1 MHNRFWSGSSARSTA
16 RWVISLPLLLVGS
29 MMFWTMALGS
39 GAISLLAVAG
49 LSQAS
54 QASQPLEDGA
64 SWEAEP
70 DPTAVEPGPGHA
82 LGNSANPANPI
93 LVHLQESAEPEDVND
108 NLGAVA
114 PGEADQVQ
122 VDQAQVQ
129 VDDDGTGQMS
139 GQAP

>member
-16 RWVISLPLLLVGS
+16 RWVICLPLLLVGS

-54 QASQPLEDGA
+54 RASQPLDDDAAQVEPA
-64 SWEAEP
+64 PTAAEP
-70 DPTAVEPGPGHA
+70 APGHA
-82 LGNSANPANPI
+82 LGNPANPTNPI

-114 PGEADQVQ
+114 PGEADQ
-122 VDQAQVQ
+122 AE
-129 VDDDGTGQMS
+129 DDGTGQMS

>member
-49 LSQAS
+49 LSQTS
-54 QASQPLEDGA
+54 QASQPLDDGA
-64 SWEAEP
+64 SEVEP
-70 DPTAVEPGPGHA
+70 GATAVEPAPGHA
-82 LGNSANPANPI
+82 LGGPANPI

-108 NLGAVA
+108 NLGAVV
-114 PGEADQVQ
+114 PGEADQ
-122 VDQAQVQ
+122 AQL
-129 VDDDGTGQMS
+129 DDDGTGQMS

>member
-54 QASQPLEDGA
+54 QAPQIVDDDA
-64 SWEAEP
+64 AQ
-70 DPTAVEPGPGHA
+70 VEPGPTSAEPAPGHA
-82 LGNSANPANPI
+82 LGSPANPI

-114 PGEADQVQ
+114 PGEADQ
-122 VDQAQVQ
+122 AQVQ
-129 VDDDGTGQMS
+129 GDDDGTGQMS

>member
-54 QASQPLEDGA
+54 QPLDDDA
-64 SWEAEP
+64 AQ
-70 DPTAVEPGPGHA
+70 VEPGPTAAEPAPGHA
-82 LGNSANPANPI
+82 LANPANPI

-114 PGEADQVQ
+114 PD
-122 VDQAQVQ
+122 Q

>member
-1 MHNRFWSGSSARSTA
+1 MNNQFWSGSSARSTA

-39 GAISLLAVAG
+39 GAISLLTVAG

-54 QASQPLEDGA
+54 QPLDDAAPQGETGEIA
-64 SWEAEP
+64 PTAAEP
-70 DPTAVEPGPGHA
+70 LPGHA
-82 LGNSANPANPI
+82 LGTAGNPI
-93 LVHLQESAEPEDVND
+93 VVHLQESAEPEDVND

-114 PGEADQVQ
+114 PGESA
-122 VDQAQVQ
+122 
-129 VDDDGTGQMS
+129 DDDGTGQMS